1 MKNEEDMLMKFGKII
16 DEQLKNNEVKML
28 ITLPKGSMDAEVDS
42 SYGDI
47 DVMNLYILLYA
58 LKKVDKG
65 VIEQADVDETKLD
78 EMLEGMFDMVKK
90 DILEDYKDEKNM

>member
-58 LKKVDKG
+58 LKKVVKG
-65 VIEQADVDETKLD
+65 VIEQAHVDETKLD